1 MLSVS
6 LEKYAEQLT
15 INGCIVLYLH
25 VKTKTFVLQQKSNGF
40 TSRVRIRDTEESRM
54 TWNDIMGFISMT
66 KGCFGSAERNR

>member
-25 VKTKTFVLQQKSNGF
+25 VKTKTFVLQQKSNGS